1 MDSPK
6 AEIVLLNGRV
16 FRGLAEGT
24 AGALAI
30 SGGRVLAVGSDGEI
44 EPLIGRATRVI
55 DLRGRL
61 ASPGLYDAHL
71 HLLPVGLAMAEL
83 DVRPRQ
89 APTLA
94 ALLAKIR
101 DSAAAARPG
110 AWVTARGYDQSRLDV
125 KRHPTRHE
133 LDEAAPE
140 NPVHL
145 VRCCGHVSIVNSAA
159 LRIAQV
165 DESTSA
171 PAGGVIEKRD
181 GRLTGLFAESARDR
195 IRAVLPAVTDADLVA
210 AIERAGRHCLSFG
223 ITSVM
228 DAAVGSKAGFREIAA
243 YRTARATGRLPVRV
257 NQCLLGG
264 PGGIVDRAYAEGL
277 VTGAGD
283 DRLSVGPVKIFTDGS
298 AGARTAAMSTPYLGE
313 PANQG
318 LLCLAPQELS
328 ALVRDYHARG
338 YQLAIHAIGD
348 CAIDQVLD
356 AYGLALDD
364 TADADRRHRIE
375 HCSFV
380 RPDQIARMARL
391 GVHPVPQP
399 VFIHEY
405 GELYVAVVGAERT
418 AASHPMRSWI
428 EAGLKPAASTDGPV
442 SGIEPFPNLYA
453 MLARRSSAGTPL
465 GPAQALTMPEA
476 LAAYTAHGAYVN
488 RAERH
493 RGRLMPGLAAD
504 VAVFSRDLLAASP
517 EEVLADTVC
526 DLTLLGGEIVHDRLG
541 EVGARVA
548 PHQLQSVPSSRRA
561 IAK

>member
-1 MDSPK
+1 MNSQK

-16 FRGLAEGT
+16 FCGLAEGT
-24 AGALAI
+24 TSALAI
-30 SGGRVLAVGSDGEI
+30 SGGRVVATGNDGDI
-44 EPLIGRATRVI
+44 EPLIGRATRVV

-61 ASPGLYDAHL
+61 ATPGLYDAHL
-71 HLLPVGLAMAEL
+71 HLLPVGLAMADL

-101 DSAAAARPG
+101 DGAASAKPG

-125 KRHPTRHE
+125 QRHPTRDE
-133 LDEAAPE
+133 LDEAAPQ

-145 VRCCGHVSIVNSAA
+145 VRSCGHVSIVNSAA
-159 LRIAQV
+159 LRIAHV
-165 DESTSA
+165 DESTS
-171 PAGGVIEKRD
+171 PPPGGIIEQRD

-195 IRAVLPAVTDADLVA
+195 IRAVLPTVTDADLVA
-210 AIERAGRHCLSFG
+210 AIERAGRHCLSLG

-243 YRTARATGRLPVRV
+243 YRAARATGRLPVRV

-264 PGGIVDRAYAEGL
+264 PDGIVDRAYAEGL

-298 AGARTAAMSTPYLGE
+298 AGARTAAMSAPYRGE
-313 PANQG
+313 PSNTG
-318 LLCLAPQELS
+318 MLLLAAKELT

-348 CAIDQVLD
+348 RAIDQALD
-356 AYGLALDD
+356 AYALALEDA
-364 TADADRRHRIE
+364 ADADRRHRIE

-405 GELYVAVVGAERT
+405 GELYVSAVGGDRT

-442 SGIEPFPNLYA
+442 SGVEPFPNLYA
-453 MLARRSSAGTPL
+453 MLARRSSAGTLL
-465 GPAQALTMPEA
+465 GAAQALTMPEA
-476 LAAYTAHGAYVN
+476 LAAYTEHGAYVN

-504 VAVFSRDLLAASP
+504 VAVFSRDLLAASL
-517 EEVLADTVC
+517 EEILDDTCC
-526 DLTLLGGEIVHDRLG
+526 DLTLLGGKIVHDRLG
-541 EVGARVA
+541 EAA
-548 PHQLQSVPSSRRA
+548 PHQRHSAPSSRRVTA
-561 IAK
+561 G

>member
-1 MDSPK
+1 M
-6 AEIVLLNGRV
+6 
-16 FRGLAEGT
+16 
-24 AGALAI
+24 
-30 SGGRVLAVGSDGEI
+30 
-44 EPLIGRATRVI
+44 
-55 DLRGRL
+55 
-61 ASPGLYDAHL
+61 
-71 HLLPVGLAMAEL
+71 
-83 DVRPRQ
+83 
-89 APTLA
+89 
-94 ALLAKIR
+94 
-101 DSAAAARPG
+101 
-110 AWVTARGYDQSRLDV
+110 
-125 KRHPTRHE
+125 
-133 LDEAAPE
+133 
-140 NPVHL
+140 
-145 VRCCGHVSIVNSAA
+145 
-159 LRIAQV
+159 
-165 DESTSA
+165 
-171 PAGGVIEKRD
+171 
-181 GRLTGLFAESARDR
+181 
-195 IRAVLPAVTDADLVA
+195 LPAVTDADLVA

-298 AGARTAAMSTPYLGE
+298 AGARTAAMSAPYLGE

-348 CAIDQVLD
+348 RAIDQVLD

-364 TADADRRHRIE
+364 AADADRRHRIE

-380 RPDQIARMARL
+380 RPDQIARMAGL

-405 GELYVAVVGAERT
+405 GELYMAVVGAERT

-428 EAGLKPAASTDGPV
+428 EAGLRPAASTDGPV

-453 MLARRSSAGTPL
+453 MLARRSSAGTLL
-465 GPAQALTMPEA
+465 GAAQALTMPEA

-493 RGRLMPGLAAD
+493 RGRLMPGFAAD

-517 EEVLADTVC
+517 EEVLEDTLC

-541 EVGARVA
+541 EAGARGAAPAPRACRHRGARPPGSWRAVGIRRPGTHMA
-548 PHQLQSVPSSRRA
+548 GAALPSRPLEPPMSKPLVVSIPHQLGKDEAIRRLKGGLGHLKEKTDGKLAAVEDSWSDNRADFRLAVLGQTASGKLEVLEDSVRLEVQLPWLLAMVAEKVRPL
-561 IAK
+561 IEKQGHLMLEKK

>member
-1 MDSPK
+1 MDFPK

-24 AGALAI
+24 AAALAI
-30 SGGRVLAVGSDGEI
+30 SGGRVLAAGSDGEI

-125 KRHPTRHE
+125 QRHPTRHE

-298 AGARTAAMSTPYLGE
+298 AGARTAAMSAPYLGE

-348 CAIDQVLD
+348 RAIDQVLD
-356 AYGLALDD
+356 AYALALDD
-364 TADADRRHRIE
+364 AADADRRHRIE

-380 RPDQIARMARL
+380 RPDQIARMAGL
-391 GVHPVPQP
+391 SVHPVPQP

-405 GELYVAVVGAERT
+405 GELYRAVVGAERT

-428 EAGLKPAASTDGPV
+428 EAGLRPAASTDGPV

-453 MLARRSSAGTPL
+453 MLARRSSAGTLL
-465 GPAQALTMPEA
+465 GAAQALTMPEA

-493 RGRLMPGLAAD
+493 RGRLLPGLAAD

-517 EEVLADTVC
+517 EEVLEDTLC

-541 EVGARVA
+541 EAGARVA
-548 PHQLQSVPSSRRA
+548 PHQLRSMPSSRHA

>member
-1 MDSPK
+1 M
-6 AEIVLLNGRV
+6 
-16 FRGLAEGT
+16 
-24 AGALAI
+24 
-30 SGGRVLAVGSDGEI
+30 
-44 EPLIGRATRVI
+44 
-55 DLRGRL
+55 
-61 ASPGLYDAHL
+61 
-71 HLLPVGLAMAEL
+71 
-83 DVRPRQ
+83 
-89 APTLA
+89 
-94 ALLAKIR
+94 
-101 DSAAAARPG
+101 
-110 AWVTARGYDQSRLDV
+110 
-125 KRHPTRHE
+125 
-133 LDEAAPE
+133 
-140 NPVHL
+140 
-145 VRCCGHVSIVNSAA
+145 
-159 LRIAQV
+159 
-165 DESTSA
+165 
-171 PAGGVIEKRD
+171 
-181 GRLTGLFAESARDR
+181 
-195 IRAVLPAVTDADLVA
+195 LPAVTDADLVA

-298 AGARTAAMSTPYLGE
+298 AGARTAAMSAPYLGE

-348 CAIDQVLD
+348 RAIDQVLD

-364 TADADRRHRIE
+364 AADADRRHRIE

-405 GELYVAVVGAERT
+405 GELYMAVVGAERT

-453 MLARRSSAGTPL
+453 MLARRSSAGTLL
-465 GPAQALTMPEA
+465 GAAQALTMPEA

-493 RGRLMPGLAAD
+493 RGRLMPGFAAD

-517 EEVLADTVC
+517 EEVLEDTVC

-541 EVGARVA
+541 EAPWRRTSARG
-548 PHQLQSVPSSRRA
+548 VPSSRRA
-561 IAK
+561 TAEVAAARWESAGAGTHMAGAALPSRPLEPPMSKPLVVSIPHQLGKDEAIRRLKGGLGHLKEKTDGKLAAVEDSWSDNRADFRLAVLGQTASGNLEVLEDSVRLEVQLPWLLAMVAEKVRPLIEKQGHLMLEKK

>member
-30 SGGRVLAVGSDGEI
+30 SGGRVLATGSDGEI
-44 EPLIGRATRVI
+44 EPLIGRTTRVI

-101 DSAAAARPG
+101 DSAAAAKPG
-110 AWVTARGYDQSRLDV
+110 AWLTARGYDQSRLDV

-298 AGARTAAMSTPYLGE
+298 AGARTAAMSAPYLGE

-348 CAIDQVLD
+348 RAIDQVLD

-391 GVHPVPQP
+391 SVHPVPQP

-405 GELYVAVVGAERT
+405 GELYMAVVGAERT

-453 MLARRSSAGTPL
+453 MLARRSSAGTLL

-493 RGRLMPGLAAD
+493 RGRLMPGFAAD

-517 EEVLADTVC
+517 EEVLAETVC

-541 EVGARVA
+541 EVA
-548 PHQLQSVPSSRRA
+548 PHQRQGVPSSRRA
-561 IAK
+561 TAR